1 MKQNIMLQIINNRNK
16 LQQPPT
22 SSKHLPENKSVNT
35 HTNTSDP
42 VIEEP
47 IVVPPLNK
55 SKIMKANQVEV
66 SNSIHTLS
74 I

>member
-16 LQQPPT
+16 LQQLPT
-22 SSKHLPENKSVNT
+22 SSKHLPENVSVTT

-42 VIEEP
+42 FIEEP

-66 SNSIHTLS
+66 VNSIHTLS

>member
-1 MKQNIMLQIINNRNK
+1 MLQIMNNRNK
-16 LQQPPT
+16 LQPSPI
-22 SSKHLPENKSVNT
+22 SSKNLPENKSVT
-35 HTNTSDP
+35 SHTNASDP
-42 VIEEP
+42 IVQEP